1 MGMGQNTTQT
11 RPFPWPLVFVGVGVL
26 LIVLVLGG
34 TVATNS
40 PLASPTPTAKV
51 LPQVERITIDKAYRA
66 FENYQAVFLD
76 VRDVMSYEA
85 GHIVGAIHIPL
96 NQLDERLGELAPESW
111 IITYCT

>member
-1 MGMGQNTTQT
+1 MDQKTTQT
-11 RPFPWPLVFVGVGVL
+11 RPFPWPLVFIGTGVF

-40 PLASPTPTAKV
+40 PLATPTPTAKV
-51 LPQVERITIDKAYRA
+51 LPEVERISIQKAYQA
-66 FENYQAVFLD
+66 FEDYQAVFLD

-85 GHIVGAIHIPL
+85 GHVVGAIHIPL
-96 NQLDERLGELAPESW
+96 NQLDERLGELAVDSW